1 MLLIRCIARSACS
14 QLKGVEHQA
23 SEDVLQGMSQKTDR
37 QEMHEED
44 TEKLTHLPRRRQAF
58 ELLAYKEHLCSSG
71 LFRETLRMLQLHFRT
86 FAGFSKFPSFSPVQY
101 TRGTKP

>member
-1 MLLIRCIARSACS
+1 MLLIRCTARSACS
-14 QLKGVEHQA
+14 QLKGMKHRA
-23 SEDVLQGMSQKTDR
+23 SGDVLQGMSQKTDR

-44 TEKLTHLPRRRQAF
+44 TEKLTHLPRRQAF
-58 ELLAYKEHLCSSG
+58 ELLAYKEHLRSSG